1 MSASLVGLLT
11 ASGPP
16 VWSVVAREWARAL
29 SAAGAILFLFDGTEL
44 RVGGAFPGRA
54 VAEKRLI
61 VPAGQGLVGQ
71 VAVNGHAIHMAADS
85 PRSSDLRLLLG
96 LGPTGSVAR
105 LCLPARSLDGQTMAV
120 VAAHRSEPFSGEDL
134 GRWQPIADLMG
145 LRLAAENL
153 RDAVD
158 AHHGERDRLIAQ
170 AISAQEAERRRIAF
184 DLHDGVTTALAS
196 MSFHLNAAELSLGRG
211 AGDREGVGGVEV
223 AQVEVAQ
230 VAAQIAAARSL
241 LDLAYAQTRAA
252 ITGLHSLVLDD
263 HGLVAA
269 VETLVDTAPGVAI
282 ELVADDEDAFVD
294 VSNHAAAALF
304 RIAQET
310 ISNAVRHSEAA
321 KVVVTL
327 QRTETAVI
335 LSTTDDGIG
344 FDPRPGQPTEPGSD
358 VSPRSDSLGPEVSAG
373 EDAAGEEL
381 GAAHVDHFGL
391 SSIAERCALIGASL
405 QIDSDPGRGTSV
417 TVELP
422 MPQG

>member
-1 MSASLVGLLT
+1 MNTLPLVQLLT
-11 ASGPP
+11 AASPP
-16 VWSVVAREWARAL
+16 VWGVVAREWARAL
-29 SAAGAILFLFDGTEL
+29 EATGAIVFLFDGPEL
-44 RVGGAFPGRA
+44 RVGGAFPSRA
-54 VAEKRLI
+54 VAEKRLR

-71 VAVNGHAIHMAADS
+71 VASIGHAIHMAADS
-85 PRSSDLRLLLG
+85 PRSPDLRMLLG
-96 LGPTGSVAR
+96 LGETGSVAR
-105 LCLPARSLDGQTMAV
+105 LCLPARSLDGQTRAV
-120 VAAHRSEPFSGEDL
+120 VSLHRKQPFSGEDL
-134 GRWQPIADLMG
+134 SRWQPVADLIG
-145 LRLAAENL
+145 LRLQAEQL

-211 AGDREGVGGVEV
+211 GASAIEQVGVQIG
-223 AQVEVAQ
+223 
-230 VAAQIAAARSL
+230 AAKAL

-269 VETLVDTAPGVAI
+269 VETLVETAPDTVI
-282 ELVADDEDAFVD
+282 ELQADGEAAFED

-304 RIAQET
+304 RIAQES
-310 ISNAVRHSEAA
+310 ISNAIRHAEAA

-327 QRTETAVI
+327 QRTENAVV

-344 FDPRPGQPTEPGSD
+344 FDPRARMPGDHGASQSS
-358 VSPRSDSLGPEVSAG
+358 SPRSEA
-373 EDAAGEEL
+373 
-381 GAAHVDHFGL
+381 DHFGL

-405 QIDSDPGRGTSV
+405 QIDSGPGRGTAV
-417 TVELP
+417 IVELP